1 MEQNMNLGEHA
12 MVVLAPPRRAEQR
25 AVGEARGAASPR
37 HRRSAPARRE
47 RDAGPTRLPAAAARL
62 LAALAAPNTSAAQDA
77 FDAAR
82 VVLRRGTDGRGVTL
96 SGGAH
101 PIAAA
106 QALVAADL
114 ARWQRSAGTRGRRL
128 EITEA
133 GRAYLRRGLEPGAP
147 FASQHR
153 DVVEARMEDPAGA
166 GRRSVAL
173 NAAESPLAWLASRR
187 TRDGRPFLPPSSVE
201 AGERFRRD
209 LTLSGIMPGVSID
222 WSRFGGGG
230 SASGGPAPGG
240 QNATEALVSARQRV
254 GRACDALGSEDAD
267 LLIDLCGFL
276 KGLETIER
284 ERGWPARSAKMLAA
298 RALARLAA
306 HYGLACEARGR
317 ATSRAIRVWRSE
329 GSTDGE
335 VADA

>member
-1 MEQNMNLGEHA
+1 
-12 MVVLAPPRRAEQR
+12 MVVLAPPRRADR
-25 AVGEARGAASPR
+25 RDAGEARNATSA
-37 HRRSAPARRE
+37 RRRRAAPARRE
-47 RDAGPTRLPAAAARL
+47 RETGPTRLPAAAARL
-62 LAALAAPNTSAAQDA
+62 LAALAAPGATAMRDPSD
-77 FDAAR
+77 DTR
-82 VVLRRGTDGRGVTL
+82 IVLRRGGDGRGVTL

-101 PIAAA
+101 PLAAA

-114 ARWQRSAGTRGRRL
+114 ARWERGAATRARRL

-133 GRAYLRRGLEPGAP
+133 GRAHLRRGTEPGAP
-147 FASQHR
+147 YASQHR
-153 DVVEARMEDPAGA
+153 DVVEARIEGPAGEGPA
-166 GRRSVAL
+166 GSGRRSVAL
-173 NAAESPLAWLASRR
+173 NAVESPLAWLASRR
-187 TRDGRPFLPPSSVE
+187 TREGRPFLAPSSVE

-209 LTLSGIMPGVSID
+209 LTLAGIMPGVSID

-254 GRACDALGSEDAD
+254 ARACDALGSEDAD

-329 GSTDGE
+329 GSAEGE

>member
-1 MEQNMNLGEHA
+1 MEQNMNTGEHA

-25 AVGEARGAASPR
+25 AAGEARSGTSAR
-37 HRRSAPARRE
+37 RRRSAPARRE
-47 RDAGPTRLPAAAARL
+47 RETGPTRLPAAAARL
-62 LAALAAPNTSAAQDA
+62 LAALAAPGTTASRDA
-77 FDAAR
+77 LDETR
-82 VVLRRGTDGRGVTL
+82 VVLRRGADGRGVTL

-101 PIAAA
+101 PIEAAR
-106 QALVAADL
+106 ALVAADL
-114 ARWQRSAGTRGRRL
+114 ARWERGPGTRAQRL

-133 GRAYLRRGLEPGAP
+133 GRAFLRRGTEPGAP
-147 FASQHR
+147 YASQHR
-153 DVVEARMEDPAGA
+153 EVVEARVDGPSGE
-166 GRRSVAL
+166 GRRSVSL

-187 TRDGRPFLPPSSVE
+187 TRDGRPFLAPSSVE

-209 LTLSGIMPGVSID
+209 LTLAGIMPGVSID

-254 GRACDALGSEDAD
+254 ARACDALGSEDAD

-276 KGLETIER
+276 KGLEAIER

-298 RALARLAA
+298 RALARLAV

-317 ATSRAIRVWRSE
+317 DTARAIRVWRSE
-329 GSTDGE
+329 GSAEGE